1 MQFQNPSSLG
11 IEGFFSFRE
20 RYVMG
25 PTVAEIKQKL
35 QQADAAEFAVLE
47 RSLIAD
53 TRKGVRVAVESARK
67 RLAALEAEQQ
77 RLEGLYAFQA
87 DIAGG
92 KLVVGLDEVGR
103 GPLAGPLAVGAVVLP
118 DEPRIA
124 GLNDSKQVKPEE
136 RERIAEQVKQV
147 ALTWTVQ
154 YIEPGDIDT
163 HGMTASLTTAFC
175 RAIAAVEAQGVQPEV
190 VLLDGNPL
198 HLDAREINVVKGDG
212 KCASIAAASIVAKV
226 ERDALMCEYAKH
238 YPAYDF
244 ASNKGYASAAHIEA
258 IKQQGL
264 CPIHR
269 VSFCHA
275 FTQESLF

>member
-25 PTVAEIKQKL
+25 PTVAEIKQKM

-53 TRKGVRVAVESARK
+53 TRKGVRAAVESARK

-77 RLEGLYAFQA
+77 RLEGMY
-87 DIAGG
+87 
-92 KLVVGLDEVGR
+92 
-103 GPLAGPLAVGAVVLP
+103 
-118 DEPRIA
+118 A

-154 YIEPGDIDT
+154 FIEPGDIDA

-226 ERDALMCEYAKH
+226 ERDALMCEYAKRF
-238 YPAYDF
+238 PAYDF